1 MLARSS
7 RSPHVSA
14 GVAAP
19 GAIAGP
25 WFRFPHPLAL
35 LVACI
40 AIAAALTWVLP
51 AGEYARRQ
59 DPATGRNVVVPGT
72 YARVAAQPVT
82 PFQAVV
88 AIPRGLADAA
98 SVVFLV
104 FLVGGA
110 FAVVDQTDALRR
122 AVTRLAHLLARRET
136 LVIPVAC
143 VAFGIGGMVENMQE
157 EIIAF
162 VPILLLLTG
171 RLGFDALTAVAMSLG
186 AAAVGSAF
194 SPVNP
199 FQVGIAQKLAQLPQM
214 SAWGF
219 RTALLVPAMLLWI
232 WGTMRYARRV
242 RVAPSAIGD
251 GEIRPAVERLGRHGI
266 VLALV
271 GVTFVVLI
279 AGILRFGWDFDQMS
293 ALFFVM
299 GAGAGLIS
307 GLGVSGTAAAFAE
320 GFKSMAGAAMLI
332 GFARAITLVL
342 ADGKILD
349 TIVHGLFTPIASLP
363 LATSAIAM
371 VAVHAAI
378 HVPVP
383 SVSGQAVLTMPI
395 LVPLSDLLGLSRQM
409 TVLAYQV
416 GGGLC
421 ELLTPT
427 NGALMAILAA
437 AGVPFGK
444 WVRFAVGLYALLMV
458 FGIAGLLAGIA
469 LHV

>member
-1 MLARSS
+1 
-7 RSPHVSA
+7 VSA
-14 GVAAP
+14 GL
-19 GAIAGP
+19 AGLGGTGP
-25 WFRFPHPLAL
+25 RVRFPHPLAL
-35 LVACI
+35 LVGCI
-40 AIAAALTWVLP
+40 AVAALLTYVIP
-51 AGEYARRQ
+51 AGEYARHE
-59 DPATGRNVVVPGT
+59 DAVTGRSVVIPGT
-72 YARVAAQPVT
+72 YARVAQQPVS
-82 PFQAVV
+82 PFRAVV

-110 FAVVDQTDALRR
+110 FAVVDQTDAMRR
-122 AVTRLAHLLARRET
+122 AVTRLAHLLARREA

-143 VAFGIGGMVENMQE
+143 IAFALGGAVENMQE

-162 VPILLLLTG
+162 VPILLLLTS

-186 AAAVGSAF
+186 AAAVGAAF

-199 FQVGIAQKLAQLPQM
+199 FQAGIAQKLAQLPQL
-214 SAWGF
+214 SAWQF
-219 RTALLVPAMLLWI
+219 RMAVLLPALAIWI
-232 WGTMRYARRV
+232 WGTMRYARRT
-242 RVAPSAIGD
+242 RVTPVTPDTEAV
-251 GEIRPAVERLGRHGI
+251 PANEPLGRHGI
-266 VLALV
+266 VLAIVAAAFVILV
-271 GVTFVVLI
+271 G
-279 AGILRFGWDFDQMS
+279 GILRFGWDFDQMS
-293 ALFFVM
+293 ALFFIM
-299 GAGAGLIS
+299 GVAAGLIA

-349 TIVHGLFTPIASLP
+349 TIVHGLFTPIAALP
-363 LATSAIAM
+363 LASSAVAM
-371 VAVHAAI
+371 TIVHAAI

-395 LVPLSDLLGLSRQM
+395 LIPLSDLLGLSRQM

-444 WVRFAVGLYALLMV
+444 WIRFAVALYAVLMLL
-458 FGIAGLLAGIA
+458 GIAALLVGIA
-469 LHV
+469 LHI